1 MRDSVL
7 PSQQLCDLYARVN
20 EGDHLDSRGGGEDL
34 KVGAADG
41 AAAHEGDP
49 RGGTLRALGDV
60 AHGLTSDFDRR
71 RWGG

>member
-1 MRDSVL
+1 ML
-7 PSQQLCDLYARVN
+7 PSEHLCGFDARVN
-20 EGDHLDSRGGGEDL
+20 EGDHLDSGGGGEDL

-49 RGGTLRALGDV
+49 GGGSLRALGDV

-71 RWGG
+71 RRGG